1 VTPSG
6 NCLTTGRFPMRRLLL
21 LAFIWGWSFL
31 FIKVSVEGMSPPTVA
46 CTRVGLGSVVLL
58 AVLRAGHRPLASGR
72 TMWRHFAVAATF
84 GNVIPFTMLAWGE
97 ERITS
102 ALTAVL
108 NASTPLFTAVFAFL
122 YLKDRLRL
130 VHAAGLLVGFGGVA
144 VAAGFGGGDL
154 AHSSLAGSAA
164 AVLAGAS
171 YGIAFVYMR
180 KHLTGIEPTVA
191 AAGQL
196 IMATVLSLPLAVGT
210 SLSTGLHLDPHR
222 VLAISLLGVFGS
234 GIAYILNYRVIA
246 DLGATRASLVT
257 YVIPVVAVALG
268 VIVLGE
274 AFQWRLVAGGV
285 LIAAGISLVN
295 PPVWLRRPPRSVQP
309 LLGGTA
315 LVVVVALVVAPLVAC
330 SGDGNRACSKVTT
343 EPLNPDVR
351 HVFAGGPEP
360 RYTTDPPTS
369 GPHTPGA
376 LPGGVLDTPLSRPNQ
391 VGALEAG
398 LVLLQYRDLNPG
410 ELDELR
416 GLASNQVVVAPN
428 PTLPDRVVATAWL
441 TKQTCSAVD
450 VTALRGFIRS
460 HQGRGPGTDG

>member
-1 VTPSG
+1 
-6 NCLTTGRFPMRRLLL
+6 
-21 LAFIWGWSFL
+21 
-31 FIKVSVEGMSPPTVA
+31 
-46 CTRVGLGSVVLL
+46 
-58 AVLRAGHRPLASGR
+58 
-72 TMWRHFAVAATF
+72 F

-222 VLAISLLGVFGS
+222 VLAISL
-234 GIAYILNYRVIA
+234 
-246 DLGATRASLVT
+246 
-257 YVIPVVAVALG
+257 LG

-450 VTALRGFIRS
+450 VTALRGFI
-460 HQGRGPGTDG
+460 